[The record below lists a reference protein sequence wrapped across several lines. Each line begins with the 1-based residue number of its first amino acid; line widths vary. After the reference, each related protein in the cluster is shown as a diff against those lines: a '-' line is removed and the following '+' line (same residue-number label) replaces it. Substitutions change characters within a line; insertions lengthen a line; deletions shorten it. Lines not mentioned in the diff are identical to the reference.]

1 MSRASRSNGSEPRR
15 SGGGIWSGILIG
27 FLAGLAGA
35 AAVAVWVSHNNPFFS
50 PSANPSTNPSA
61 NGPTAT
67 AGQPA
72 GTAANANGVVDPA
85 SRAAPV
91 DSHYDFYHILPG
103 QSAASPNSAPATAGS
118 PPAPAATTSIWLQV
132 GAFSGSN
139 EADDLKARLALM
151 GYEASIQT
159 VDSTDKGT
167 VYRVRLGP
175 FASNEVAQQ
184 VQSDL
189 AKNQIQ
195 GSVITTHP
203 SGSPTSTP

>member
-1 MSRASRSNGSEPRR
+1 MNRAQRGNSGESRKSG
-15 SGGGIWSGILIG
+15 GGGIWSGILIG

-50 PSANPSTNPSA
+50 QSDGSPAATSAP
-61 NGPTAT
+61 
-67 AGQPA
+67 AGQTGSAGQTAPA
-72 GTAANANGVVDPA
+72 SASAGASNIVDPA

-103 QSAASPNSAPATAGS
+103 QSAGTTTGASTP
-118 PPAPAATTSIWLQV
+118 PPAPASIWLQV
-132 GAFSGSN
+132 GAFSGST

-159 VDSTDKGT
+159 VESPDKGT

-175 FASNEVAQQ
+175 YASTDAAHQ
-184 VQSDL
+184 VQSEL

-195 GSVITTHP
+195 VSVVNAHP
-203 SGSPTSTP
+203 PAAPASNP

>member
-1 MSRASRSNGSEPRR
+1 MNRAQRGNAGENRK

-50 PSANPSTNPSA
+50 QPEGSSPAASTPAASTPAGQTAPPSAGASNI
-61 NGPTAT
+61 
-67 AGQPA
+67 
-72 GTAANANGVVDPA
+72 VDPA

-103 QSAASPNSAPATAGS
+103 QSAGTPAAASPASA
-118 PPAPAATTSIWLQV
+118 PPAPASIWLQA
-132 GAFSGSN
+132 GAFSGSS

-159 VDSTDKGT
+159 VDSPDKGT

-175 FASNEVAQQ
+175 YTSPDAARQ
-184 VQSDL
+184 VQAEL

-195 GSVITTHP
+195 VSVINAHP
-203 SGSPTSTP
+203 AGAPTANP